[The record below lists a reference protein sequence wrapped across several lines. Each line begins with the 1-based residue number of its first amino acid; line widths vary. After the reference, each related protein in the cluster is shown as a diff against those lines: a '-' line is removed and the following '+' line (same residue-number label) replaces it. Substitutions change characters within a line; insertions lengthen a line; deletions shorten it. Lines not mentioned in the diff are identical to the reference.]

1 MQRAEEKS
9 KFLRTRLLEILYDVL
24 RCKKLDF
31 SP

>member
-9 KFLRTRLLEILYDVL
+9 KFLRTRLLEIAYDVL